1 MSQSL
6 KNGIDALLFL
16 ADRKSAGVTELASS
30 LKVNKSTA
38 FRILNT
44 FMEDNMVEKNK
55 DTLKY
60 RLGPAILRLS
70 EQYYHN
76 FNIIES
82 ARPVMEK
89 LAAEIHESIHL
100 CILSNNSAVVIEQ
113 MMSSSRLL
121 VNAKVGNSEPLHCS
135 SVGKCLLAF
144 TSEENRE
151 KMIDGISFSVFTGKT
166 IKDRNRL
173 NEEIKRV
180 QELGYAIDD
189 EELSEHVRCVAVPV
203 FDERGMCIHSLGA
216 SGAAS
221 RMTDEKIERI
231 VPLLLKAAKSI
242 VIRKGGTIIWQ
253 TV

>member
-6 KNGIDALLFL
+6 KKGIDALMFL
-16 ADRKSAGVTELASS
+16 AARRSAGVTELAEE

-38 FRILNT
+38 FRILDT
-44 FMEDNMVEKNK
+44 FLNSNMVEKNRE
-55 DTLKY
+55 TLKY

-70 EQYYHN
+70 EQYYQN

-89 LAAEIHESIHL
+89 LAAEIRESVHL
-100 CILSNNSAVVIEQ
+100 CILANNSAVIIEQ
-113 MMSSSRLL
+113 IVSNSRLV

-151 KMIDGISFSVFTGKT
+151 KMIGNISFDTFTEKT
-166 IKDRNRL
+166 IRDKNGL
-173 NEEIKRV
+173 NAEIKRV
-180 QELGYAIDD
+180 QKQGYAIDD
-189 EELSEHVRCVAVPV
+189 EELSEHIRCAAVPV
-203 FDERGMCIHSLGA
+203 FDEHGMCIHSLGA

-221 RMTDEKIERI
+221 RMTDEKINRI
-231 VPLLLKAAKSI
+231 VPLLLKAANNI
-242 VIRKGGTIIWQ
+242 VIKKGGAFLW
-253 TV
+253 

>member
-6 KNGIDALLFL
+6 KKGIATLLFL
-16 ADRKSAGVTELASS
+16 AGRKSAGVTELAEE
-30 LKVNKSTA
+30 LGVNKSTA
-38 FRILNT
+38 FRILDT
-44 FMEDNMVEKNK
+44 FLEANMVEKNK

-60 RLGPAILRLS
+60 RLGPAILKLS

-82 ARPVMEK
+82 ARPVMES
-89 LAAEIHESIHL
+89 LSAEIRESVHL
-100 CILSNNSAVVIEQ
+100 CILANNNAVIIEQ
-113 MMSSSRLL
+113 ILSNFRLA

-144 TSEENRE
+144 TSQENRE
-151 KMIDGISFSVFTGKT
+151 KIIDGISFDVYTEKT
-166 IKDRNRL
+166 IRDKDRL
-173 NEEIKRV
+173 NEEIRRV

-189 EELSEHVRCVAVPV
+189 EELSEHIRCVAVPV

-221 RMTDEKIERI
+221 RMTDEKIDII
-231 VPLLLKAAKSI
+231 VPLLLKAAKNI
-242 VIRKGGTIIWQ
+242 VIRKGGMLLW
-253 TV
+253 

>member
-6 KNGIDALLFL
+6 KKGIDALLFL
-16 ADRKSAGVTELASS
+16 AGKKSAGVTELAEE

-38 FRILNT
+38 FRVLDT
-44 FMEDNMVEKNK
+44 FLEANMVEKNK
-55 DTLKY
+55 ETLKY

-89 LAAEIHESIHL
+89 LAAEIRESVHL
-100 CILSNNSAVVIEQ
+100 CILANNSAVIIEQ
-113 MMSSSRLL
+113 ILSNSRLI

-144 TSEENRE
+144 TSQENRE
-151 KMIDGISFSVFTGKT
+151 KMISHISFDNFTEKT
-166 IKDRNRL
+166 IRDKDSL
-173 NEEIKRV
+173 NAEINRV
-180 QELGYAIDD
+180 QKLGYAIDD
-189 EELSEHVRCVAVPV
+189 EELSEDIRCVAVPV
-203 FDERGMCIHSLGA
+203 FDERGVCIHSLGA

-221 RMTDEKIERI
+221 RMTNEKIDET
-231 VPLLLKAAKSI
+231 VPLLFKAAKNI
-242 VIRKGGTIIWQ
+242 VIRKGGTLLW
-253 TV
+253 

>member
-6 KNGIDALLFL
+6 KKGIDALLFL
-16 ADRKSAGVTELASS
+16 ANRKSAGVTELAEA

-38 FRILNT
+38 FRILDT
-44 FMEDNMVEKNK
+44 FLEANMVEKNK

-82 ARPVMEK
+82 ARPVMER
-89 LAAEIHESIHL
+89 LAAEIRESVHL
-100 CILSNNSAVVIEQ
+100 CILANNSAVIIEQ
-113 MMSSSRLL
+113 MLSNSKLV

-135 SVGKCLLAF
+135 AVGKCLLAF

-151 KMIDGISFSVFTGKT
+151 KMISGISFNVFTEKT
-166 IKDRNRL
+166 IKEKEKL

-189 EELSEHVRCVAVPV
+189 EELSEHIRCVAVPV
-203 FDERGMCIHSLGA
+203 FDERGMCIHSLGT
-216 SGAAS
+216 SGASS
-221 RMTDEKIERI
+221 RMTDEKINRI

-242 VIRKGGTIIWQ
+242 VVRKGGMFLW
-253 TV
+253 

>member
-6 KNGIDALLFL
+6 KKGIDTLLFL
-16 ADRKSAGVTELASS
+16 AGRKSAGVTELAEE
-30 LKVNKSTA
+30 LGVNKSTA
-38 FRILNT
+38 FRILDT
-44 FMEDNMVEKNK
+44 FLEANMVEKNK

-82 ARPVMEK
+82 ARPVMES
-89 LAAEIHESIHL
+89 LSAEIHESVHL
-100 CILSNNSAVVIEQ
+100 CILANNNAVIIEQ
-113 MMSSSRLL
+113 ILSNFRLA
-121 VNAKVGNSEPLHCS
+121 VNTKVGNSEPLHCS
-135 SVGKCLLAF
+135 AIGKCLLSF
-144 TSEENRE
+144 TSQEHRE
-151 KMIDGISFSVFTGKT
+151 KIIDGISFDVFTEKT
-166 IKDRNRL
+166 IRDKDRL
-173 NEEIKRV
+173 NEEIRRV

-189 EELSEHVRCVAVPV
+189 EELSEHIRCVAVPV

-242 VIRKGGTIIWQ
+242 VIRKGGMLLW
-253 TV
+253 

>member
-6 KNGIDALLFL
+6 KKGIDTLLFL
-16 ADRKSAGVTELASS
+16 AGRKSAGVTELAEE
-30 LKVNKSTA
+30 LGVNKSTA
-38 FRILNT
+38 FRILDT
-44 FMEDNMVEKNK
+44 FLEANMVEKNK

-60 RLGPAILRLS
+60 RLGPAILKLS

-82 ARPVMEK
+82 ARPVMES
-89 LAAEIHESIHL
+89 LSAEIRESVHL
-100 CILSNNSAVVIEQ
+100 CILANNNAVIIEQ
-113 MMSSSRLL
+113 ILSNFRLA

-144 TSEENRE
+144 TSQENRE
-151 KMIDGISFSVFTGKT
+151 KIIDGISFDVYTEKT
-166 IKDRNRL
+166 IRDKDRL
-173 NEEIKRV
+173 NEEIRRV

-189 EELSEHVRCVAVPV
+189 EELSEHIRCVAVPV

-221 RMTDEKIERI
+221 RMTDEKIDII
-231 VPLLLKAAKSI
+231 VPLLLKAAKNI
-242 VIRKGGTIIWQ
+242 VIRKGGMLLW
-253 TV
+253 

>member
-6 KNGIDALLFL
+6 KKGIDALLFL
-16 ADRKSAGVTELASS
+16 AGRKSAGVTELAEA
-30 LKVNKSTA
+30 LRVNKSTA
-38 FRILNT
+38 FRILDT
-44 FMEDNMVEKNK
+44 FLEANMVEKNK

-82 ARPVMEK
+82 ARPVMER
-89 LAAEIHESIHL
+89 LSAEIRESVHL
-100 CILSNNSAVVIEQ
+100 CILANNSAVIIEQ
-113 MMSSSRLL
+113 ILSNSRLI

-151 KMIDGISFSVFTGKT
+151 KMIDHITFNVFTEKT
-166 IKDRNRL
+166 ITDKEKL

-189 EELSEHVRCVAVPV
+189 EELSKYIRCAAVPV
-203 FDERGMCIHSLGA
+203 FDERGVCIHSLGA

-221 RMTDEKIERI
+221 RMTDEKINRI
-231 VPLLLKAAKSI
+231 VPLLLKAANNI
-242 VIRKGGTIIWQ
+242 VIKKGGTILW
-253 TV
+253 